1 MQTNTSMKNLDDM
14 TAEVIG
20 LGRQAADR
28 ALACQRR
35 SKIRPL
41 WRSKSR
47 KRSQEGTVGSA

>member
-28 ALACQRR
+28 ALAMTPSDCF
-35 SKIRPL
+35 S
-41 WRSKSR
+41 WYC
-47 KRSQEGTVGSA
+47 VGSMGAELAT